1 MLYFGHM
8 LETILSCIVIL
19 NASSIGLGVGSST
32 LAIAS
37 FLTALK
43 DGTIDESE
51 RRMLGVIYVTLR
63 VAMVLILLTTVALAW
78 LRPETFGDNTPFLFI
93 LTGVL
98 YLNAVLMTKHWIPS
112 SIGPALQAATWYT
125 LGFVAT
131 ITMFQLFE
139 LTYPNFALLY
149 AADIVFAVLVVKF
162 FLARARAAKK

>member
-1 MLYFGHM
+1 M
-8 LETILSCIVIL
+8 IS
-19 NASSIGLGVGSST
+19 NASAIGLGVGSST

-37 FLTALK
+37 FLAALK

-63 VAMVLILLTTVALAW
+63 VAMVLILVTTLILAW
-78 LRPETFGDNTPFLFI
+78 LRPETFGENIKFLFI
-93 LTGVL
+93 LVGVL

-125 LGFVAT
+125 LGFVAS

-139 LTYPNFALLY
+139 LTYGNFALLY
-149 AADIVFAVLVVKF
+149 VADVILAILVVKF
-162 FLARARAAKK
+162 FLARAKARKG